1 MRKLFHWPLDPAGR
15 LVRLV
20 LAEKQLEAELVVSA
34 PWKPADEVKR
44 LMGDVVGPVLL
55 DQGQHGRVIANH
67 THAIIEFLE
76 ETYTDS
82 PRLLPPLAPDRA
94 EVRRLWRWVENR
106 FESEINGS
114 ILAERIAQAVQRAS
128 APDSSALRSG
138 AHALRG
144 VLTYLNAICEQ
155 QNYLVGRQISL
166 ADLAA
171 AAHLSAL
178 DYFGDVS
185 WDTVPDLREW
195 YARVKSRPC
204 FRGVLADRLTGK
216 QPVAHYADLDF

>member
-15 LVRLV
+15 FVRLA
-20 LAEKQLEAELVVSA
+20 LAEKQLETEFVVSA
-34 PWKPADEVKR
+34 PWKPAEEVRR
-44 LMGDVVGPVLL
+44 LMADAVGPVLL
-55 DQGQHGRVIANH
+55 DQGQHGRVVANH

-76 ETYTDS
+76 ENYPS
-82 PRLLPPLAPDRA
+82 HPKLLPTLAPDRA
-94 EVRRLWRWVENR
+94 EARRLWRWIENR
-106 FESEINGS
+106 FEAEINGS

-128 APDSSALRSG
+128 SPDSALLRQG

-155 QNYLVGRQISL
+155 QNYFVGRQVTL
-166 ADLAA
+166 VDLSA

-178 DYFGDVS
+178 DYFGDVN

-195 YARVKSRPC
+195 YVRMKSRQS
-204 FRGVLADRLTGK
+204 FRNLLADRLSGK
-216 QPVAHYADLDF
+216 LPVAHYADLDF

>member
-20 LAEKQLEAELVVSA
+20 LAEKQLEAELVVSP
-34 PWKPADEVKR
+34 PWKPAEEVKR
-44 LMGDVVGPVLL
+44 LMADVVGPVLV
-55 DQGQHGRVIANH
+55 DQGTHGRVVANH

-76 ETYTDS
+76 ETYPDI
-82 PRLLPPLAPDRA
+82 RLLPQLAPDRA
-94 EVRRLWRWVENR
+94 EVRRLWRWTENR

-128 APDSSALRSG
+128 APDSAALRSG

-144 VLTYLNAICEQ
+144 VLTYLNALCEQ
-155 QNYLVGRQISL
+155 RSFLAGRQL
-166 ADLAA
+166 TVADFAA
-171 AAHLSAL
+171 AANLSAL

-185 WDTVPDLREW
+185 WDGVPDLRDW
-195 YARVKSRPC
+195 YVRMKSRPS
-204 FRGVLADRLTGK
+204 FRGLLADKLTGK
-216 QPVAHYADLDF
+216 QPVPHYADLDF